1 MIGYDWD
8 WIKHSPEKLFGSNS
22 EEKKEDDHQKC
33 HLSHQRELEKRVDR
47 YPSIIQTNGTSLPTL
62 AKIHTHTYITGTNA
76 RKIRK
81 TQILVHA
88 WRHMRMQILFLIP

>member
-1 MIGYDWD
+1 MGYDST
-8 WIKHSPEKLFGSNS
+8 WIKHCPEKLFGGNS

-62 AKIHTHTYITGTNA
+62 AKIHTHIYIGQMCITYA
-76 RKIRK
+76 RFIS
-81 TQILVHA
+81 LLLFFM
-88 WRHMRMQILFLIP
+88 RHGDV

>member
-1 MIGYDWD
+1 MFG
-8 WIKHSPEKLFGSNS
+8 KHWPEKLFGSNS

-62 AKIHTHTYITGTNA
+62 AKIHTHTYIYRTNVHN
-76 RKIRK
+76 IRK
-81 TQILVHA
+81 TQILAPLFYEA
-88 WRHMRMQILFLIP
+88 WRRMRMQILFLIP